1 MVKRRVMGGYFEEVL
16 GAPALI
22 RALPT
27 VRWTID
33 FVNFEGKFDLVF
45 SHHQYYNYHDDRKR
59 LNL

>member
-1 MVKRRVMGGYFEEVL
+1 MGGYFEEVLEVL

-45 SHHQYYNYHDDRKR
+45 
-59 LNL
+59 

>member
-45 SHHQYYNYHDDRKR
+45 
-59 LNL
+59 